1 MASLKEVKNRISS
14 VKSTRQITS
23 AMKMVASAKLHK
35 AQDRV
40 LSMYPYQQKL
50 NEILVNFMGNDLSV
64 QSPYTE
70 VRPVTKVA
78 VLAFSSN
85 SSLCG
90 AFNLNVVK
98 TLERTLDEY
107 RSLKKEDVLI
117 YPVGRKIEETVRK
130 MGYTP
135 QGSYQAMA
143 DKPSFTEAYKLAGQ
157 LMDEFAA
164 GHVDRVELIYH
175 HFKSMGTQVLTR
187 EPFLPI
193 DLNKIRQE
201 VQKNIA
207 ENVKDFPTYNQDYI
221 VEPSAEELIVA
232 LLPKVLCQKIFT
244 VLQDSN
250 ASEHAARTIAM
261 QTATDNANELIQ
273 DLTKQYNKGR
283 QQAIT
288 NELLDIIGGRRS

>member
-1 MASLKEVKNRISS
+1 MASLKEVKNRIGS

-288 NELLDIIGGRRS
+288 NELLDIIGGSMK